1 MKTKGKAWHLVV
13 TVLLILAFVYTAF
26 FGVSAKYGDVTTTY
40 IKGAKDIRFGVD
52 IKGGVNVTF
61 VPSEDY
67 DATEEQLE
75 AAQLVIEN
83 RLVAL
88 NVTDYELY
96 VDPSSDSLILE
107 FPWQSGETDFDPE
120 AAIEE
125 IGTTAYLTFREGS
138 SADGDLI
145 LDGSMIESAA
155 AQYGPVTSGGASE
168 YYVSLKFTDE
178 GAKAFGEATTRLAAS
193 NGTISIWLDDEN
205 VSTAT
210 VNAAITDGE
219 AIITSSASNPFT
231 QDAVVKM
238 ARQINSGALPF
249 ALKVDSYSTVS
260 PSLGENSLSAMVL
273 AGVIA
278 FALIVVFMT
287 VLYRLPGFLAC
298 IALAGQV
305 AATLAFVSGYF
316 SVFESFTLTLPGIA
330 GIILAIGMGVDANV
344 ITAERIKE
352 ELKNGKSLD
361 GALKSGFA
369 RGLTP
374 IIDGNVTIVIVAI
387 VLMGAFGPSDGL
399 FAKALHFVFFAF
411 GPSTAGTIY
420 AFGYTLLTGVLL
432 NFVFGVFATR
442 VMIRGAASIK
452 ALRNPWLYGAAKLG
466 KDETEKK
473 QINFVGLRKKFLVFS
488 SCLMAAI
495 VLCAVVFG
503 VHLDTEFTGGAM
515 ITLSYDGSFEMAQVQ
530 QTASDALENTGL
542 TPIIDG
548 NVTIVIVA
556 IVLMGAFG
564 PSDGLFAKA
573 LHFVFFAFGPS
584 TAGTIYAFG
593 YTLLTGVLL
602 NFVFGVFATRVM
614 IRGAASIKAL
624 RNPWLYG
631 AVKPGKEVKEKK
643 PIDFVGLRKRFLTIS
658 TCLMAAII
666 LCAAVFG
673 VRLDTEF
680 TGGAMITLSYQG
692 EISTSEVQKTA
703 STALENNG
711 LTLQTGENVATGE
724 QTLKISMPGNETV
737 TTDQVE
743 NLLTSLNE
751 QYPDNAFAQ
760 LSLSNVSAAMG
771 TKFLQKSLVA
781 VVFSLLLILLY
792 IGFRFKKIGGLTGG
806 LMAVL
811 ALLNDLMVVFGTF
824 VLLRTPLDGNFIAAM
839 LTILG
844 YSINDTVVVY
854 DRIRENRALMGKK
867 TPFEELVNHSV
878 NQSARRTIIT
888 TVTTVMALGV
898 MCVVSKLYGLDSI
911 FTFAFPLM
919 MGMLSGVY
927 TSLCVSTSAWVLWN
941 DRKSKKAET
950 KKA

>member
-1 MKTKGKAWHLVV
+1 MKTKGKAWQLVL
-13 TVLLILAFVYTAF
+13 TVLLIAAFVYTAF
-26 FGVSAKYGDVTTTY
+26 FGVAVKYGDVTTTY

-61 VPSEDY
+61 VPSDGY
-67 DATEEQLE
+67 DATDDQLE

-96 VDPSSDSLILE
+96 VDNNSDSLILE
-107 FPWQSGETDFDPE
+107 FPWQSGETEFDPE

-138 SADGDLI
+138 SADGELV
-145 LDGSMIESAA
+145 LDGSMVESAA
-155 AQYGPVTSGGASE
+155 AQYGPVNGSSSE
-168 YYVSLKFTDE
+168 YYVALKFTDE
-178 GAKAFGEATTRLAAS
+178 GAKAFGDATTRLYQTG
-193 NGTISIWLDDEN
+193 GTISIWLDDEN
-205 VSTAT
+205 VSPAS
-210 VNAAITDGE
+210 VNAAITDGS

-231 QDAVVKM
+231 QEDVVKM
-238 ARQINSGALPF
+238 ARQINSGSLPF
-249 ALKVDSYSTVS
+249 ALTVDSYSTIS

-278 FALIVVFMT
+278 FALIVVLMT
-287 VLYRLPGFLAC
+287 ALYRLPGFLAC

-316 SVFESFTLTLPGIA
+316 PVFESFTLTLPGIA

-352 ELKNGKSLD
+352 ELHSGKSLD

-387 VLMGAFGPSDGL
+387 VLMGAFGPSDGF

-432 NFVFGVFATR
+432 NFVFGIFATR
-442 VMIRGAASIK
+442 TMIRGAASIQ
-452 ALRNPWLYGAAKLG
+452 ALRDPRLYGADAPG
-466 KDETEKK
+466 KTPAEKK
-473 QINFVGLRKKFLVFS
+473 QVNFVGLRKRFLTFS
-488 SCLMAAI
+488 TCLMAAI
-495 VLCAVVFG
+495 VLCAVVLG

-515 ITLSYDGSFEMAQVQ
+515 ITLSYENSFEMSVVQ
-530 QTASDALENTGL
+530 
-542 TPIIDG
+542 
-548 NVTIVIVA
+548 
-556 IVLMGAFG
+556 
-564 PSDGLFAKA
+564 K
-573 LHFVFFAFGPS
+573 
-584 TAGTIYAFG
+584 
-593 YTLLTGVLL
+593 
-602 NFVFGVFATRVM
+602 
-614 IRGAASIKAL
+614 AASEAL
-624 RNPWLYG
+624 G
-631 AVKPGKEVKEKK
+631 
-643 PIDFVGLRKRFLTIS
+643 S
-658 TCLMAAII
+658 
-666 LCAAVFG
+666 
-673 VRLDTEF
+673 
-680 TGGAMITLSYQG
+680 
-692 EISTSEVQKTA
+692 
-703 STALENNG
+703 NG

-724 QTLKISMPGNETV
+724 QTLKISMPGTETV
-737 TTDQVE
+737 TTDEVQT
-743 NLLTSLNE
+743 LLDSLNE
-751 QYPDNAFAQ
+751 SYPDNSFAQ

-781 VVFSLLLILLY
+781 VVFALVLILAY
-792 IGFRFKKIGGLTGG
+792 IAYRFKNIGGLTGG
-806 LMAVL
+806 MMAVL

-824 VLLRTPLDGNFIAAM
+824 VLLRAPLDGNFIAAM

-854 DRIRENRALMGKK
+854 DRIRENRGLLGKK
-867 TPFEELVNHSV
+867 ASFEELVNHSV

-898 MCVVSKLYGLDSI
+898 MCIVSKLYGLDSI

-927 TSLCVSTSAWVLWN
+927 TSLCVSTSAWVAWSE
-941 DRKSKKAET
+941 RKNAKKN
-950 KKA
+950 

>member
-1 MKTKGKAWHLVV
+1 MKTKGKAWQLVLSV
-13 TVLLILAFVYTAF
+13 VLIAAFVYTAF
-26 FGVSAKYGDVTTTY
+26 FGVAVKYGDVTTTY
-40 IKGAKDIRFGVD
+40 LKGAKDIRFGVD

-61 VPSEDY
+61 VPSDGY
-67 DATEEQLE
+67 DATDEQLA

-88 NVTDYELY
+88 NITDYELY
-96 VDPSSDSLILE
+96 VDTNADSLILE

-120 AAIEE
+120 AAIQE

-138 SADGDLI
+138 SADGELI
-145 LDGSMIESAA
+145 LDGSEVQSAA
-155 AQYGPVTSGGASE
+155 AQYGPVSGSSSE
-168 YYVSLKFTDE
+168 YYVALTFTDE
-178 GAKAFGEATTRLAAS
+178 GAKAFGDATTKLYQS
-193 NGTISIWLDDEN
+193 GGTISIWLDDEN

-210 VNAAITDGE
+210 VNAAITDGK

-238 ARQINSGALPF
+238 ARQINSGSLPF
-249 ALKVDSYSTVS
+249 ALSVDSYSTIS
-260 PSLGENSLSAMVL
+260 PSLGENSLAAMVL
-273 AGVIA
+273 AGLIA
-278 FALIVVFMT
+278 FALIVVLMT
-287 VLYRLPGFLAC
+287 ALYRLPGFLAC

-316 SVFESFTLTLPGIA
+316 PVFESFTLTLPGIA

-352 ELKNGKSLD
+352 ELRSGKSLD

-452 ALRNPWLYGAAKLG
+452 ALRSPWLYGA
-466 KDETEKK
+466 EKK
-473 QINFVGLRKKFLVFS
+473 APAEKKPVDFVALRKRFLTVS

-495 VLCAVVFG
+495 VLCAV
-503 VHLDTEFTGGAM
+503 
-515 ITLSYDGSFEMAQVQ
+515 
-530 QTASDALENTGL
+530 
-542 TPIIDG
+542 
-548 NVTIVIVA
+548 
-556 IVLMGAFG
+556 
-564 PSDGLFAKA
+564 
-573 LHFVFFAFGPS
+573 
-584 TAGTIYAFG
+584 
-593 YTLLTGVLL
+593 
-602 NFVFGVFATRVM
+602 
-614 IRGAASIKAL
+614 
-624 RNPWLYG
+624 
-631 AVKPGKEVKEKK
+631 
-643 PIDFVGLRKRFLTIS
+643 
-658 TCLMAAII
+658 
-666 LCAAVFG
+666 VFG

-680 TGGAMITLSYQG
+680 TGGAMITLRYEDSFAL
-692 EISTSEVQKTA
+692 SDVQATA
-703 STALENNG
+703 AEALG
-711 LTLQTGENVATGE
+711 SKDLTLQTGENVATGE
-724 QTLKISMPGNETV
+724 QTLKISMPGTETV
-737 TTDQVE
+737 TTDAVQT
-743 NLLTSLNE
+743 LLDSLNE
-751 QYPDNAFAQ
+751 QYPENAFAQ

-781 VVFSLLLILLY
+781 VVFALAVILLY
-792 IGFRFKKIGGLTGG
+792 IAFRFKNIGGFTGG
-806 LMAVL
+806 MMAVL

-854 DRIRENRALMGKK
+854 DRIRENRSLMGKK
-867 TPFEELVNHSV
+867 ATFEELVNQSV

-888 TVTTVMALGV
+888 TVTTVMALAV
-898 MCVVSKLYGLDSI
+898 MCIISKLYGLDSI

-927 TSLCVSTSAWVLWN
+927 TSLCVSTSAWVLWTE
-941 DRKSKKAET
+941 RKQKKD
-950 KKA
+950 

>member
-1 MKTKGKAWHLVV
+1 MKTKGKAWHLVAA
-13 TVLLILAFVYTAF
+13 VLLIAVFVYTAF
-26 FGVSAKYGDVTTTY
+26 FGVYAKYGDTTTTY

-61 VPSEDY
+61 VPSDGY

-96 VDPSSDSLILE
+96 VDNNSDSLILE

-120 AAIEE
+120 AAIDE

-138 SADGDLI
+138 SADGELI

-168 YYVSLKFTDE
+168 YFVSLKFTDD
-178 GAKAFGEATTRLAAS
+178 GAKAFGDATTRLAAS
-193 NGTISIWLDDEN
+193 KGTISIWLDDEN

-210 VNAAITDGE
+210 VNTAITDGS

-231 QDAVVKM
+231 QEQVVKM

-249 ALKVDSYSTVS
+249 ALTVDSYSTVS

-273 AGVIA
+273 AGLIA

-287 VLYRLPGFLAC
+287 ILYRLPGFLAC
-298 IALAGQV
+298 MALAGQV

-316 SVFESFTLTLPGIA
+316 PVFESFTMTLPGIA

-452 ALRNPWLYGAAKLG
+452 ALRNPWLYGAEKPG
-466 KDETEKK
+466 KEKAEKK
-473 QINFVGLRKKFLVFS
+473 PIDFVGLRKRFLTIS

-495 VLCAVVFG
+495 VLCAVVLG

-515 ITLSYDGSFEMAQVQ
+515 ITLSYEGSFT
-530 QTASDALENTGL
+530 TAD
-542 TPIIDG
+542 
-548 NVTIVIVA
+548 
-556 IVLMGAFG
+556 
-564 PSDGLFAKA
+564 
-573 LHFVFFAFGPS
+573 
-584 TAGTIYAFG
+584 
-593 YTLLTGVLL
+593 
-602 NFVFGVFATRVM
+602 
-614 IRGAASIKAL
+614 
-624 RNPWLYG
+624 
-631 AVKPGKEVKEKK
+631 
-643 PIDFVGLRKRFLTIS
+643 
-658 TCLMAAII
+658 
-666 LCAAVFG
+666 
-673 VRLDTEF
+673 
-680 TGGAMITLSYQG
+680 
-692 EISTSEVQKTA
+692 VQKTA
-703 STALENNG
+703 SAALDSTG
-711 LTLQTGENVATGE
+711 LTLQTGENVATGD
-724 QTLKISMPGNETV
+724 QTLKISMPGTETV
-737 TTDQVE
+737 TTEQVAD
-743 NLLTSLNE
+743 LLDSLNE
-751 QYPDNAFAQ
+751 SYPENHFEQ

-771 TKFLQKSLVA
+771 IKFLQKSLVA
-781 VVFSLLLILLY
+781 VVFALVLILLY
-792 IGFRFKKIGGLTGG
+792 IALRFKNIGGLTGG
-806 LMAVL
+806 MMAVL
-811 ALLNDLMVVFGTF
+811 ALVNDLMVVFGTF

-854 DRIRENRALMGKK
+854 DRIRENRTLMGKK
-867 TPFEELVNHSV
+867 ASFEELVNRSV
-878 NQSARRTIIT
+878 NQSARRTLIT
-888 TVTTVMALGV
+888 TITTVMALGV
-898 MCVVSKLYGLDSI
+898 MCVVAKLYGLDSI

-919 MGMLSGVY
+919 MGMISGVY
-927 TSLCVSTSAWVLWN
+927 TSLCVSTSAWVLWSE
-941 DRKSKKAET
+941 RKPKTKA
-950 KKA
+950 

>member
-1 MKTKGKAWHLVV
+1 MKTKGKAWQLVV
-13 TVLLILAFVYTAF
+13 TVLLIAAFVYTAF
-26 FGVSAKYGDVTTTY
+26 FGVAVKYGDVTKTY
-40 IKGAKDIRFGVD
+40 IKGAQDIRFGVD

-61 VPSEDY
+61 APSDGY
-67 DATEEQLE
+67 DATDDQLD

-83 RLVAL
+83 RLVGL

-96 VDPSSDSLILE
+96 VDYDSDRLILE

-120 AAIEE
+120 SAIDE

-138 SADGDLI
+138 SADGELI
-145 LDGSMIESAA
+145 LDGSMVESAS
-155 AQYGPVTSGGASE
+155 AQYGPVSGSSSE
-168 YYVSLKFTDE
+168 YYVALKFTDE
-178 GAKAFGEATTRLAAS
+178 GAKAFGDATTNLYQS

-210 VNAAITDGE
+210 VNAAITDGS
-219 AIITSSASNPFT
+219 AIITSSAANPFT
-231 QDAVVKM
+231 QDDVVKM
-238 ARQINSGALPF
+238 ARQINSGSLPF
-249 ALKVDSYSTVS
+249 ALTVDSYSTIS

-273 AGVIA
+273 AGLIA
-278 FALIVVFMT
+278 FALIVVLMT
-287 VLYRLPGFLAC
+287 ALYRLPGFLAC

-316 SVFESFTLTLPGIA
+316 PVFESFTLTLPGIA

-352 ELKNGKSLD
+352 ELRSGKSLD

-374 IIDGNVTIVIVAI
+374 IIDGNVTIVIVAV
-387 VLMGAFGPSDGL
+387 VLMGAFGPSDGF
-399 FAKALHFVFFAF
+399 FAKVLHFVFFAF

-452 ALRNPWLYGAAKLG
+452 ALRNPWLYGASKGEEPA
-466 KDETEKK
+466 
-473 QINFVGLRKKFLVFS
+473 
-488 SCLMAAI
+488 
-495 VLCAVVFG
+495 
-503 VHLDTEFTGGAM
+503 
-515 ITLSYDGSFEMAQVQ
+515 
-530 QTASDALENTGL
+530 
-542 TPIIDG
+542 
-548 NVTIVIVA
+548 
-556 IVLMGAFG
+556 
-564 PSDGLFAKA
+564 
-573 LHFVFFAFGPS
+573 
-584 TAGTIYAFG
+584 
-593 YTLLTGVLL
+593 
-602 NFVFGVFATRVM
+602 
-614 IRGAASIKAL
+614 
-624 RNPWLYG
+624 
-631 AVKPGKEVKEKK
+631 EKK
-643 PIDFVGLRKRFLTIS
+643 PVDFVGLRKRFLTIS
-658 TCLMAAII
+658 ACLMAAIL
-666 LCAAVFG
+666 LCAVVFG

-680 TGGAMITLSYQG
+680 TGGAMITLSYEG
-692 EISTSEVQKTA
+692 EFTTSEVQKTA
-703 STALENNG
+703 SAALGSND

-737 TTDQVE
+737 TTEQVE
-743 NLLTSLNE
+743 TLLDSLNE
-751 QYPDNAFAQ
+751 MYPDNAFAQ

-781 VVFSLLLILLY
+781 VVFALVLILLY
-792 IGFRFKKIGGLTGG
+792 IGVRFKKIGGLTGG
-806 LMAVL
+806 MMAVL

-867 TPFEELVNHSV
+867 ASFEELVNHSV

-927 TSLCVSTSAWVLWN
+927 TSLCVSTSAWVLWSE
-941 DRKSKKAET
+941 RKSGKKNA
-950 KKA
+950 

>member
-1 MKTKGKAWHLVV
+1 MKTKGKAWQLVLSV
-13 TVLLILAFVYTAF
+13 VLIAAFVYTAF
-26 FGVSAKYGDVTTTY
+26 FGVAVKYGDVTTTY
-40 IKGAKDIRFGVD
+40 LKGAKDIRFGVD

-61 VPSEDY
+61 VPSDGY
-67 DATEEQLE
+67 DATDEQLA

-88 NVTDYELY
+88 NITDYELY
-96 VDPSSDSLILE
+96 VDTNADSLILE

-120 AAIEE
+120 AAIQE

-138 SADGDLI
+138 SADGELI
-145 LDGSMIESAA
+145 LDGSEVQSAA
-155 AQYGPVTSGGASE
+155 AQYGPVSGSSSE
-168 YYVSLKFTDE
+168 YYVALTFTDE
-178 GAKAFGEATTRLAAS
+178 GAKAFGDATTKLYQS
-193 NGTISIWLDDEN
+193 GGTISIWLDDEN

-210 VNAAITDGE
+210 VNAAITDGK
-219 AIITSSASNPFT
+219 AIITSSASDPFT

-238 ARQINSGALPF
+238 ARQINSGSLPF
-249 ALKVDSYSTVS
+249 ALSVDSYSTIS
-260 PSLGENSLSAMVL
+260 PSLGENSLAAMVL
-273 AGVIA
+273 AGLIA
-278 FALIVVFMT
+278 FALIVVLMT
-287 VLYRLPGFLAC
+287 ALYRLPGFLAC

-316 SVFESFTLTLPGIA
+316 PVFESFTLTLPGIA

-352 ELKNGKSLD
+352 ELRSGKSLD

-452 ALRNPWLYGAAKLG
+452 ALRNPWLYGA
-466 KDETEKK
+466 EKK
-473 QINFVGLRKKFLVFS
+473 APAEKKPVDFVALRKRFLTVS

-495 VLCAVVFG
+495 VLCAV
-503 VHLDTEFTGGAM
+503 
-515 ITLSYDGSFEMAQVQ
+515 
-530 QTASDALENTGL
+530 
-542 TPIIDG
+542 
-548 NVTIVIVA
+548 
-556 IVLMGAFG
+556 
-564 PSDGLFAKA
+564 
-573 LHFVFFAFGPS
+573 
-584 TAGTIYAFG
+584 
-593 YTLLTGVLL
+593 
-602 NFVFGVFATRVM
+602 
-614 IRGAASIKAL
+614 
-624 RNPWLYG
+624 
-631 AVKPGKEVKEKK
+631 
-643 PIDFVGLRKRFLTIS
+643 
-658 TCLMAAII
+658 
-666 LCAAVFG
+666 VFG

-680 TGGAMITLSYQG
+680 TGGAMITLRYEDSFAL
-692 EISTSEVQKTA
+692 SDVQATA
-703 STALENNG
+703 AEALG
-711 LTLQTGENVATGE
+711 SKDLTLQTGENVATGE
-724 QTLKISMPGNETV
+724 QTLKISMPGTETV
-737 TTDQVE
+737 TTDEVQT
-743 NLLTSLNE
+743 LLDSLNE
-751 QYPDNAFAQ
+751 QYPENAFAQ

-781 VVFSLLLILLY
+781 VVFALAVILLY
-792 IGFRFKKIGGLTGG
+792 IALRFKNIGGLTGG
-806 LMAVL
+806 MMAVL

-854 DRIRENRALMGKK
+854 DRIRENRSLMGKK
-867 TPFEELVNHSV
+867 ATFEELVNQSV

-888 TVTTVMALGV
+888 TVTTVMALAV
-898 MCVVSKLYGLDSI
+898 MCIISKLYGLDSI

-927 TSLCVSTSAWVLWN
+927 TSLCVSTSAWVLWTE
-941 DRKSKKAET
+941 RKQKKD
-950 KKA
+950 

>member
-1 MKTKGKAWHLVV
+1 MKTKGKAWQLVL
-13 TVLLILAFVYTAF
+13 TVLLIAAFVYTAF
-26 FGVSAKYGDVTTTY
+26 FGVAVKYGDVTTTY

-61 VPSEDY
+61 VPSDGY
-67 DATEEQLE
+67 DATDDQLE

-96 VDPSSDSLILE
+96 VDNNSDSLILE
-107 FPWQSGETDFDPE
+107 FPWQSGETEFDPE

-138 SADGDLI
+138 SADGELV
-145 LDGSMIESAA
+145 LDGSMVESAA
-155 AQYGPVTSGGASE
+155 AQYGPVNGSSSE
-168 YYVSLKFTDE
+168 YYVALKFTDE
-178 GAKAFGEATTRLAAS
+178 GAKAFGDATTRLYQTG
-193 NGTISIWLDDEN
+193 GTISIWLDDEN
-205 VSTAT
+205 VCTAS
-210 VNAAITDGE
+210 VNAAITDGS

-231 QDAVVKM
+231 QEDVVKM
-238 ARQINSGALPF
+238 ARQINSGSLPF
-249 ALKVDSYSTVS
+249 ALTVDSYSTIS

-278 FALIVVFMT
+278 FALIVVLMT
-287 VLYRLPGFLAC
+287 ALYRLPGFLAC

-316 SVFESFTLTLPGIA
+316 PVFESFTLTLPGIA

-352 ELKNGKSLD
+352 ELRSGKSLD

-387 VLMGAFGPSDGL
+387 VLMGAFGPSDGF

-432 NFVFGVFATR
+432 NFVFGIFATR
-442 VMIRGAASIK
+442 TMIRGAAAIK
-452 ALRNPWLYGAAKLG
+452 ALRDPRLYGADAPG
-466 KDETEKK
+466 KIPAEKK
-473 QINFVGLRKKFLVFS
+473 QVNFVGLRKRFLTFS
-488 SCLMAAI
+488 ACLMAAI
-495 VLCAVVFG
+495 VLCAVVLG

-515 ITLSYDGSFEMAQVQ
+515 ITLSYENSFEMSA
-530 QTASDALENTGL
+530 
-542 TPIIDG
+542 
-548 NVTIVIVA
+548 
-556 IVLMGAFG
+556 
-564 PSDGLFAKA
+564 
-573 LHFVFFAFGPS
+573 
-584 TAGTIYAFG
+584 
-593 YTLLTGVLL
+593 
-602 NFVFGVFATRVM
+602 
-614 IRGAASIKAL
+614 
-624 RNPWLYG
+624 
-631 AVKPGKEVKEKK
+631 
-643 PIDFVGLRKRFLTIS
+643 
-658 TCLMAAII
+658 
-666 LCAAVFG
+666 
-673 VRLDTEF
+673 
-680 TGGAMITLSYQG
+680 
-692 EISTSEVQKTA
+692 VQKTA
-703 STALENNG
+703 SEALGSNG

-724 QTLKISMPGNETV
+724 QTLKISMPGTETV
-737 TTDQVE
+737 TTDEVQT
-743 NLLTSLNE
+743 LLDSLNE
-751 QYPDNAFAQ
+751 SCPDNSFAQ

-781 VVFSLLLILLY
+781 VVFALVLILAY
-792 IGFRFKKIGGLTGG
+792 IAYRFKKIGGLTGG
-806 LMAVL
+806 MMAVL

-824 VLLRTPLDGNFIAAM
+824 VLLRAPLDGNFIAAM

-854 DRIRENRALMGKK
+854 DRIRENRGLLGKK
-867 TPFEELVNHSV
+867 ASFEELVNHSV

-898 MCVVSKLYGLDSI
+898 MCIVSKLYGLDSI

-927 TSLCVSTSAWVLWN
+927 TSLCVSTSAWVTWSE
-941 DRKSKKAET
+941 RKGAKKN
-950 KKA
+950 

>member
-1 MKTKGKAWHLVV
+1 MKTKGKAWHLVAA
-13 TVLLILAFVYTAF
+13 VLLIAVFVYTAF
-26 FGVSAKYGDVTTTY
+26 FGVYAKYGDTTTTY

-61 VPSEDY
+61 VPSDGY

-96 VDPSSDSLILE
+96 VDNNSDSLILE

-120 AAIEE
+120 AAIDE

-138 SADGDLI
+138 SADGELI

-168 YYVSLKFTDE
+168 YFVSLKFTDD
-178 GAKAFGEATTRLAAS
+178 GAKAFGDATTRLAAS
-193 NGTISIWLDDEN
+193 KGTISIWLDDEN

-210 VNAAITDGE
+210 VNTAITDGS

-231 QDAVVKM
+231 QEQVVKM

-249 ALKVDSYSTVS
+249 ALTVDSYSTVS

-273 AGVIA
+273 AGLIA

-287 VLYRLPGFLAC
+287 ILYRLPGFLAC
-298 IALAGQV
+298 MALAGQV

-316 SVFESFTLTLPGIA
+316 PVFESFTMTLPGIA

-399 FAKALHFVFFAF
+399 FAKALRFVFFAF

-452 ALRNPWLYGAAKLG
+452 ALRNPWLYGAEKPG
-466 KDETEKK
+466 KEMAEKK
-473 QINFVGLRKKFLVFS
+473 PIDFVSLRKRFLTIS
-488 SCLMAAI
+488 TCLMAAI

-515 ITLSYDGSFEMAQVQ
+515 ITLSYEGSFT
-530 QTASDALENTGL
+530 TAD
-542 TPIIDG
+542 
-548 NVTIVIVA
+548 
-556 IVLMGAFG
+556 
-564 PSDGLFAKA
+564 
-573 LHFVFFAFGPS
+573 
-584 TAGTIYAFG
+584 
-593 YTLLTGVLL
+593 
-602 NFVFGVFATRVM
+602 
-614 IRGAASIKAL
+614 
-624 RNPWLYG
+624 
-631 AVKPGKEVKEKK
+631 
-643 PIDFVGLRKRFLTIS
+643 
-658 TCLMAAII
+658 
-666 LCAAVFG
+666 
-673 VRLDTEF
+673 
-680 TGGAMITLSYQG
+680 
-692 EISTSEVQKTA
+692 VQKTA
-703 STALENNG
+703 SAALDSTG
-711 LTLQTGENVATGE
+711 LTLQTGENVATGD
-724 QTLKISMPGNETV
+724 QTLKISMPGTETV
-737 TTDQVE
+737 TTEQVAD
-743 NLLTSLNE
+743 LLDSLNE
-751 QYPDNAFAQ
+751 SYPENHFEQ

-771 TKFLQKSLVA
+771 IKFLQKSLVA
-781 VVFSLLLILLY
+781 VVFALVLILLY
-792 IGFRFKKIGGLTGG
+792 IALRFKNIGGLTGG
-806 LMAVL
+806 MMAVL
-811 ALLNDLMVVFGTF
+811 ALVNDLMVVFGTF

-854 DRIRENRALMGKK
+854 DRIRENRTLMGKK
-867 TPFEELVNHSV
+867 ASFEELVNRSV
-878 NQSARRTIIT
+878 NQSARRTLIT
-888 TVTTVMALGV
+888 TITTVMALGV
-898 MCVVSKLYGLDSI
+898 MCVVAKLYGLDSI

-919 MGMLSGVY
+919 MGMISGVY
-927 TSLCVSTSAWVLWN
+927 TSLCVSTSAWVLWSE
-941 DRKSKKAET
+941 RKPKTKA
-950 KKA
+950 

>member
-1 MKTKGKAWHLVV
+1 MKTKGKAWHLVAA
-13 TVLLILAFVYTAF
+13 VLLIAVFVYTAF
-26 FGVSAKYGDVTTTY
+26 FGVYAKYGDTTTTY

-61 VPSEDY
+61 VPSDGY

-96 VDPSSDSLILE
+96 VDNTSDSLILE

-120 AAIEE
+120 AAIDE

-138 SADGDLI
+138 SADGELI

-168 YYVSLKFTDE
+168 YFVSLKFTDD
-178 GAKAFGEATTRLAAS
+178 GAKAFGDATTRLAAS
-193 NGTISIWLDDEN
+193 KGTISIWLDDEN

-210 VNAAITDGE
+210 VNTAITDGS

-231 QDAVVKM
+231 QEQVVKM

-249 ALKVDSYSTVS
+249 ALTVDSYSTVS

-273 AGVIA
+273 AGLIA

-287 VLYRLPGFLAC
+287 ILYRLPGFLAC
-298 IALAGQV
+298 MALAGQV

-316 SVFESFTLTLPGIA
+316 PVFESFTMTLPGIA

-452 ALRNPWLYGAAKLG
+452 ALRNPWLYGA
-466 KDETEKK
+466 E
-473 QINFVGLRKKFLVFS
+473 
-488 SCLMAAI
+488 
-495 VLCAVVFG
+495 
-503 VHLDTEFTGGAM
+503 
-515 ITLSYDGSFEMAQVQ
+515 
-530 QTASDALENTGL
+530 
-542 TPIIDG
+542 
-548 NVTIVIVA
+548 
-556 IVLMGAFG
+556 
-564 PSDGLFAKA
+564 
-573 LHFVFFAFGPS
+573 
-584 TAGTIYAFG
+584 
-593 YTLLTGVLL
+593 
-602 NFVFGVFATRVM
+602 
-614 IRGAASIKAL
+614 
-624 RNPWLYG
+624 
-631 AVKPGKEVKEKK
+631 KPGKETAEKK
-643 PIDFVGLRKRFLTIS
+643 TIDFVGLRKRFLTIS
-658 TCLMAAII
+658 TCLMAAIV
-666 LCAAVFG
+666 LCAVVFG
-673 VRLDTEF
+673 VHLDTEF

-854 DRIRENRALMGKK
+854 DRIRENRTLMGKK
-867 TPFEELVNHSV
+867 ASFEELVNRSV
-878 NQSARRTIIT
+878 NQSARRTLIT
-888 TVTTVMALGV
+888 TITTVMALGV
-898 MCVVSKLYGLDSI
+898 MCVVAKLYGLDSI

-919 MGMLSGVY
+919 MGMISGVY
-927 TSLCVSTSAWVLWN
+927 TSLCVSTSAWVLWSE
-941 DRKSKKAET
+941 RKPKTKA
-950 KKA
+950 

>member
-1 MKTKGKAWHLVV
+1 MKTKGKAWHLVL
-13 TVLLILAFVYTAF
+13 TVLLIAAFVYTAF
-26 FGVSAKYGDVTTTY
+26 FGVYAKYGDVTKTY
-40 IKGAKDIRFGVD
+40 IKGAQDIRFGVD

-61 VPSEDY
+61 VPSDGY

-96 VDPSSDSLILE
+96 VDNNSDSLILE

-120 AAIEE
+120 SAIQE

-138 SADGDLI
+138 SADGELI
-145 LDGSMIESAA
+145 LDGSKIESAA
-155 AQYGPVTSGGASE
+155 AQYGPVSNGGASE
-168 YYVSLKFTDE
+168 YYVSLKFTDD
-178 GAKAFGEATTRLAAS
+178 GAKAFGDATTALAAS

-210 VNAAITDGE
+210 VNTAITDGS

-231 QDAVVKM
+231 QEQVVKM

-249 ALKVDSYSTVS
+249 ALTVDSYSTVS

-273 AGVIA
+273 AGLIA

-287 VLYRLPGFLAC
+287 ALYRLPGFLAC

-316 SVFESFTLTLPGIA
+316 PVFESFTLTLPGIA

-352 ELKNGKSLD
+352 ELKNGRSLD

-542 TPIIDG
+542 T
-548 NVTIVIVA
+548 
-556 IVLMGAFG
+556 
-564 PSDGLFAKA
+564 
-573 LHFVFFAFGPS
+573 
-584 TAGTIYAFG
+584 
-593 YTLLTGVLL
+593 
-602 NFVFGVFATRVM
+602 
-614 IRGAASIKAL
+614 
-624 RNPWLYG
+624 
-631 AVKPGKEVKEKK
+631 
-643 PIDFVGLRKRFLTIS
+643 
-658 TCLMAAII
+658 
-666 LCAAVFG
+666 
-673 VRLDTEF
+673 
-680 TGGAMITLSYQG
+680 
-692 EISTSEVQKTA
+692 
-703 STALENNG
+703 
-711 LTLQTGENVATGE
+711 LQTGENVATGD
-724 QTLKISMPGNETV
+724 QTLKISMPGTETV

-743 NLLTSLNE
+743 ALLDSLNE
-751 QYPDNAFAQ
+751 TYPDNNFAQ

-781 VVFSLLLILLY
+781 VVFALVLILVY
-792 IGFRFKKIGGLTGG
+792 IALRFKNIGGLTGG
-806 LMAVL
+806 MMAVL
-811 ALLNDLMVVFGTF
+811 ALVNDLMVVFGTF

-854 DRIRENRALMGKK
+854 DRIRENRTLMGKK
-867 TPFEELVNHSV
+867 ASFEELVNRSV
-878 NQSARRTIIT
+878 NQSARRTLIT
-888 TVTTVMALGV
+888 TITTVMALGV
-898 MCVVSKLYGLDSI
+898 MCVVAKLYGLDSI

-919 MGMLSGVY
+919 MGMISGVY
-927 TSLCVSTSAWVLWN
+927 TSLCVSTSAWVLWSE
-941 DRKSKKAET
+941 RKPKTKA
-950 KKA
+950 

>member
-1 MKTKGKAWHLVV
+1 MKTKGKAWQLVLSV
-13 TVLLILAFVYTAF
+13 VLIAAFVYTAF
-26 FGVSAKYGDVTTTY
+26 FGVAVKYGDVTTTY
-40 IKGAKDIRFGVD
+40 LKGAKDIRFGVD

-61 VPSEDY
+61 VPSDGY
-67 DATEEQLE
+67 DATDEQLA

-88 NVTDYELY
+88 NITDYELY
-96 VDPSSDSLILE
+96 VDTNADSLILE

-120 AAIEE
+120 AAIQE

-138 SADGDLI
+138 SADGELI
-145 LDGSMIESAA
+145 LDGSEVQSAA
-155 AQYGPVTSGGASE
+155 AQYGPVSGSSSE
-168 YYVSLKFTDE
+168 YYVALTFTDE
-178 GAKAFGEATTRLAAS
+178 GAKAFGDATTKLYQS
-193 NGTISIWLDDEN
+193 GGTISIWLDDEN

-210 VNAAITDGE
+210 VNAAITDGK
-219 AIITSSASNPFT
+219 AIITSSASDPFT

-238 ARQINSGALPF
+238 ARQINSGSLPF
-249 ALKVDSYSTVS
+249 ALSVDSYSTIS
-260 PSLGENSLSAMVL
+260 PSLGENSLAAMVL
-273 AGVIA
+273 AGLIA
-278 FALIVVFMT
+278 FALIVVLMT
-287 VLYRLPGFLAC
+287 ALYRLPGFLAC

-316 SVFESFTLTLPGIA
+316 PVFESFTLTLPGIA

-352 ELKNGKSLD
+352 ELRSGKSLD

-452 ALRNPWLYGAAKLG
+452 ALRSPLLYGADKKAPA
-466 KDETEKK
+466 EKK
-473 QINFVGLRKKFLVFS
+473 PVDFVALRKRFLTVS

-495 VLCAVVFG
+495 VLCAV
-503 VHLDTEFTGGAM
+503 
-515 ITLSYDGSFEMAQVQ
+515 
-530 QTASDALENTGL
+530 
-542 TPIIDG
+542 
-548 NVTIVIVA
+548 
-556 IVLMGAFG
+556 
-564 PSDGLFAKA
+564 
-573 LHFVFFAFGPS
+573 
-584 TAGTIYAFG
+584 
-593 YTLLTGVLL
+593 
-602 NFVFGVFATRVM
+602 
-614 IRGAASIKAL
+614 
-624 RNPWLYG
+624 
-631 AVKPGKEVKEKK
+631 
-643 PIDFVGLRKRFLTIS
+643 
-658 TCLMAAII
+658 
-666 LCAAVFG
+666 VFG

-680 TGGAMITLSYQG
+680 TGGAMITLRYEDSFAL
-692 EISTSEVQKTA
+692 SDVQATA
-703 STALENNG
+703 AEALG
-711 LTLQTGENVATGE
+711 SKDLTLQTGENVATGE
-724 QTLKISMPGNETV
+724 QTLKISMPGTETV
-737 TTDQVE
+737 TTDEVQT
-743 NLLTSLNE
+743 LLDSLNE
-751 QYPDNAFAQ
+751 QYPENAFAQ

-771 TKFLQKSLVA
+771 TKFLQKSLMA
-781 VVFSLLLILLY
+781 VVFALAVILLY
-792 IGFRFKKIGGLTGG
+792 IALRFQNIGGLTGG
-806 LMAVL
+806 MMAVL

-854 DRIRENRALMGKK
+854 DRIRENRSLMGKK
-867 TPFEELVNHSV
+867 ATFEELVNQSV

-888 TVTTVMALGV
+888 TVTTVMALAV
-898 MCVVSKLYGLDSI
+898 MFIISKLYGLDSI

-927 TSLCVSTSAWVLWN
+927 TSLCVSTSAWVLWTE
-941 DRKSKKAET
+941 RKQKKD
-950 KKA
+950 